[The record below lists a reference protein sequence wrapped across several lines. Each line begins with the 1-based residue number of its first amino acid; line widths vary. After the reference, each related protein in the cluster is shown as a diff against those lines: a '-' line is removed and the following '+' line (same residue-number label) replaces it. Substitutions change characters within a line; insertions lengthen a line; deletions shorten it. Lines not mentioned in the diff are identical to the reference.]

1 MPAWAVRWISRLY
14 ISSDALGELVLR
26 LGTRVFLAV
35 AIAGGAGFAAWPV
48 PFTGDSGTAPLWTL
62 LLCWTLLF
70 GLATRPVALILS
82 AVAPIALSS
91 SIPDR
96 FEVALPL
103 LLLAAKGVGRFV
115 ARWRGYVLGRR
126 RLRMPAAV
134 ALDPPFTEGRGWVGM
149 VITIATEPWGM
160 QNIHMLERSLL
171 GRAVNSGLGRFAL
184 RARSQSGCFPKTG
197 FLALRCPGM

>member
-1 MPAWAVRWISRLY
+1 VPAWAVRWISRLY

-91 SIPDR
+91 RIPDR

-103 LLLAAKGVGRFV
+103 LLLAAKGAGRFV

-134 ALDPPFTEGRGWVGM
+134 ALDPPFTEGRGGSAWSS
-149 VITIATEPWGM
+149 PLQ
-160 QNIHMLERSLL
+160 QNRGVCKIYVCRND
-171 GRAVNSGLGRFAL
+171 R
-184 RARSQSGCFPKTG
+184 
-197 FLALRCPGM
+197 FLAGR